1 MPPPS
6 AHLCPPANGTR
17 PSTGET
23 GTDRGAHAAMAC
35 TLASRETAFL
45 WKRSGSSC
53 QFYSNGECSTEEIDA
68 QLSSKEQECLA
79 LVAVELTLEG
89 GRREQLFVGLAWRRG
104 RSTQLPICLVERK
117 EVRIY
122 DAEERKALE
131 IEGQFANYVV
141 DA

>member
-1 MPPPS
+1 M
-6 AHLCPPANGTR
+6 
-17 PSTGET
+17 
-23 GTDRGAHAAMAC
+23 
-35 TLASRETAFL
+35 
-45 WKRSGSSC
+45 
-53 QFYSNGECSTEEIDA
+53 
-68 QLSSKEQECLA
+68 A